1 MNKMFDTWLNSI
13 YNIHNWNKYH
23 GWSSGHS
30 CPPQIQLQSKRTGA
44 VLMRRMKD
52 FQETC
57 LTKLAQINI
66 YYWSRCHGWSSR
78 HSCPPQIQLKS
89 KRMGAVLMRKM
100 KYFQEPCLTKLAQNN
115 IQYWNQ
121 VCIYIIKMLKIS
133 LFNLKLIIV
142 SSVPTTRPF

>member
-1 MNKMFDTWLNSI
+1 MYLYDFKSRVKNNGKL
-13 YNIHNWNKYH
+13 NWNKH
-23 GWSSGHS
+23 HVWSSRPS
-30 CPPQIQLQSKRTGA
+30 CPPQIQLKSQRMGA
-44 VLMRRMKD
+44 VLIRRMKY
-52 FQETC
+52 FQEPC
-57 LTKLAQINI
+57 LTKIAQNI
-66 YYWSRCHGWSSR
+66 KQYWNIFHGWSSR
-78 HSCPPQIQLKS
+78 HSYPPQIQLKS